1 MLSMKCPKCGLIQ
14 MRSAVCK
21 KCGASVGKTMHHPG
35 SPPRESAHKTTQM
48 EADVG
53 QSETERRIIG
63 FIAGIAILMFFFPLV
78 SFQAPIVGDIGFSG
92 YDVITRLN
100 EKLQG
105 YQERRPTNLAGSNEP
120 QAKVHQERGGEED
133 LPISVKM
140 AWLIP
145 LAITGAFLCALVV
158 FLGAWLSLQ
167 VPTSPAGGGAL
178 LGIIAIIHLK
188 MFNSDVHGVIRSHL
202 KASANH
208 LQGNPFAGLAE
219 LAVNA
224 FQIRPGIGLYILT
237 SCLTI
242 AAFFA
247 YYGTTSRPRSSAQA
261 EREEV

>member
-1 MLSMKCPKCGLIQ
+1 MLSMKCPKCGLTQ

-21 KCGASVGKTMHHPG
+21 KCGAFVAKTMDQPS
-35 SPPRESAHKTTQM
+35 SPPREPAHRTTHT
-48 EADVG
+48 EADGG
-53 QSETERRIIG
+53 QSETERKIIG
-63 FIAGIAILMFFFPLV
+63 FIAGVAILMFFFPLV

-105 YQERRPTNLAGSNEP
+105 YQERRPTSLAGSNEP
-120 QAKVHQERGGEED
+120 QATVNKGKGEGVD
-133 LPISVKM
+133 LPISVKI

-158 FLGAWLSLQ
+158 FLGAWLILR

-188 MFNSDVHGVIRSHL
+188 MFNSDVHGMIRSHL
-202 KASANH
+202 KASTNH

-219 LAVNA
+219 LAVSA
-224 FQIRPGIGLYILT
+224 FQIRPGIGLYVLT
-237 SCLTI
+237 ICLTI

-247 YYGTTSRPRSSAQA
+247 YYGPTSRPRSS
-261 EREEV
+261 E